1 MTRRLHLTAVLLLTL
16 LVASCH
22 KEAPEVEF
30 SISVP
35 AIVLDGDKGTQFVKV
50 TAADSGQWTLTLS
63 GEDGGAVDWAEVDPA
78 SGTGTKSSVTITWQR
93 NDTGAKRTM
102 ILSGKCGSQ
111 KAEVTITQDVYENQP
126 GGGGGGA
133 LPETIVA
140 DPVPKWMELPA
151 TNDKSLYFITH
162 DSSYNKC
169 GRNYSFYWDVEAL
182 VAHWVAYPL
191 NSSLAGSGSRTD
203 AWDLDPKL
211 PRSAQPVLYSGY
223 RGGYSSSGNVNGGS
237 TWYDRGHQCPSADRL
252 NYSDNVQTF
261 YGTNM
266 TPQDPT
272 LNQNIWASL
281 EQYVRDRS
289 RKFDTLYV
297 VTGCVVEG
305 STSYAYDNEGKKVTA
320 PVGYYKALLGYQKSP
335 AVGITAQTHGYT
347 GVAFYFEN
355 RAYSGNNYKANAMTI
370 DELEAKTGVDF
381 FVNLPAAIGSD
392 LAGKVESTKDN
403 YWYN

>member
-1 MTRRLHLTAVLLLTL
+1 MIRRLHLSAVFILLPL
-16 LVASCH
+16 LAACH
-22 KEAPEVEF
+22 KEAPEGEF
-30 SISVP
+30 SVSVP
-35 AIVLDGDKGTQFVKV
+35 VISLDGEKGTQFVKV
-50 TAADSGQWTLTLS
+50 TAPDGKQWTLSLA
-63 GEDGGAVDWAEVDPA
+63 GENGEAVDWAEVDPA

-93 NDTGAKRTM
+93 NGTDAKRAM
-102 ILSGKCGSQ
+102 VLSGQCGTQ
-111 KAEVTITQDVYENQP
+111 KAEVHIVQDVYTSPSDQ
-126 GGGGGGA
+126 GGGA
-133 LPETIVA
+133 LPDDIKS

-151 TNDKSLYFITH
+151 TDKSTLYFISHTNT
-162 DSSYNKC
+162 SGA
-169 GRNYSFYWDVEAL
+169 GRNYSYYWDVSAL

-191 NSSLAGSGSRTD
+191 NTSLIGKGSRTD
-203 AWDLDPKL
+203 NWDLDPKL
-211 PRSAQPVLYSGY
+211 PRNAQPVLYSGY
-223 RGGYSSSGNVNGGS
+223 RNGYSSGNSNGGS

-252 NYSDNVQTF
+252 NYSDNTQTF

-289 RKFDTLYV
+289 RSFDTLYV

-305 STSYAYDNEGKKVTA
+305 STAYAYDNEGKKVTA
-320 PVGYYKALLGYQKSP
+320 PVGYYKALLGYQKNP

-370 DELEAKTGVDF
+370 DALEDKVGVDF
-381 FVNLPAAIGSD
+381 FVNLPAAIGRD
-392 LAGKVESTKDN
+392 LADKVESTKDN